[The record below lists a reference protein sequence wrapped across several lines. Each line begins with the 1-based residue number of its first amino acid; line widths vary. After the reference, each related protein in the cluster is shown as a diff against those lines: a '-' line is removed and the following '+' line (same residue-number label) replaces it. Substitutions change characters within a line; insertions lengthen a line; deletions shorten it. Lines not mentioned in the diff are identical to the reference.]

1 MFSSCIR
8 RKEILSNIH
17 NLKGKI
23 QKMYIQIKIKT
34 VPYKLYNKCDIKTQ
48 NKNNKVYFI
57 STKTR
62 VKYMPRYTKV
72 LANH

>member
-1 MFSSCIR
+1 MQEQDIKGNLGDLKLYPK
-8 RKEILSNIH
+8 KEILSSIH

-48 NKNNKVYFI
+48 NKNNKVYF
-57 STKTR
+57 
-62 VKYMPRYTKV
+62 Y
-72 LANH
+72 